1 MKSLSSTKAIL
12 FTCSIEKVPKRGFF
26 YVLRRRLQLTYNR
39 KVMVEKDGAKVKGTK
54 KSDGRSIEVSRI
66 CGPDKEILYEKQ

>member
-1 MKSLSSTKAIL
+1 M
-12 FTCSIEKVPKRGFF
+12 
-26 YVLRRRLQLTYNR
+26 RRRLQLTYNR
-39 KVMVEKDGAKVKGTK
+39 KVTVEKDCAEVKGTK